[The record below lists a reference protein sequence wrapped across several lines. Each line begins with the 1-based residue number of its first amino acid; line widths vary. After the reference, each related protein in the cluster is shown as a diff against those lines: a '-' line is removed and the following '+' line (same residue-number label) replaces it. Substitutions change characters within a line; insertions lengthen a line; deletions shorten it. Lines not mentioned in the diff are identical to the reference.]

1 VAFDEKM
8 VFYYKTID
16 EIMNLQK
23 EKDVDFV
30 RLSMRSVCESMANH
44 SREWMKCLGQQLN
57 DYAKKRLYEIKVK
70 LDVRDL
76 LKVSQKMFRK
86 NKTI

>member
-1 VAFDEKM
+1 M

-70 LDVRDL
+70 LDVRFSFFQL
-76 LKVSQKMFRK
+76 SQKMFNK
-86 NKTI
+86 NTTI